1 MTRSDKPMATG
12 LVVGGLGGPEDQ
24 LLEDGQEE
32 VFAREEIEGGR
43 VEHHTGEDDAGRT
56 QDPRTEQGDR

>member
-1 MTRSDKPMATG
+1 MTETPKVAAAG

-32 VFAREEIEGGR
+32 VFAHEE
-43 VEHHTGEDDAGRT
+43 V
-56 QDPRTEQGDR
+56 EQGRIEHQVATGGDDQPAGVRSARPAP